1 MTCQEIIKQLKKK
14 KNPKNIAGM
23 ARFGINSK
31 NALGI
36 SIPTL
41 RAMAKEIG
49 INHKLACQLWET
61 DIHEARHLAGMI
73 DDYKLLTSKQMDHW
87 VSGFDSWDICDGVC
101 MNLFDK
107 SPYAFKKIKQWAK
120 SNIEFTRRAGFSL
133 LACMAFRAQKTSDK
147 ELLQF
152 FPLIKKY
159 STDERNFVRKAVNW
173 ALRQIGKRNKNLCK
187 KALILAE
194 EIKKLDT
201 KSSRWIASNAI
212 SELKQKLPNLK

>member
-1 MTCQEIIKQLKKK
+1 MTCQEIIKQLKKQ

-133 LACMAFRAQKTSDK
+133 LACMAFRAKKTSDK